1 VIAEIVREDASVV
14 RLRMSERLWA
24 IFERHRLSFGDRKR
38 EGLPLIDFYKSAR
51 IEQYADYT
59 NGTALCTIGAFSYQM
74 AGGLTVNMGR
84 YCSVADH
91 TSIMGERHPVEH
103 VTTSTFPYRAPR
115 PSFRWAREDLL
126 GGSTQMVPPRVLTAP
141 VPVLQHDVWTG
152 NHALLQR
159 GITLHTGCV
168 VGAGAVVTKD
178 VPPYA
183 IAGGNPARIIRMR
196 FRDDVID
203 RLLASRWWEY
213 HPSVVFACDI
223 TDPARFLDQ
232 LAAQRDS
239 FAPFAPKI
247 LTWDQV
253 KAELETDPAA

>member
-1 VIAEIVREDASVV
+1 
-14 RLRMSERLWA
+14 
-24 IFERHRLSFGDRKR
+24 
-38 EGLPLIDFYKSAR
+38 
-51 IEQYADYT
+51 
-59 NGTALCTIGAFSYQM
+59 
-74 AGGLTVNMGR
+74 
-84 YCSVADH
+84 
-91 TSIMGERHPVEH
+91 
-103 VTTSTFPYRAPR
+103 
-115 PSFRWAREDLL
+115 
-126 GGSTQMVPPRVLTAP
+126 MVPPRVLTAP